1 MKHLLATSYLWVG
14 GLTLALG
21 VTGCAGVKGSSK
33 PPVEQPAV
41 AEVPSEGA
49 GAEVGA
55 GAEAVAPSEGGE
67 AEAAPAQAEG
77 EALDANEEIEVS
89 PEVGR
94 ALSEAIASMQENDLE
109 GARRKLEGLQRDPD
123 AGHLANY
130 NLGVLSVREG
140 QDGAAQNFFEEA
152 LRLNP
157 DFTPALVSL
166 TRLMLRRGKPG
177 LAIQV
182 AERYVSERPDNLDHV
197 SARLQVLVQ
206 MGRYEDVIRDAK
218 EVLRKDERNVQAMI
232 SMATAY
238 RELGKHEL
246 AESVL
251 LQVAQEVGEDA
262 FVLSDVRYRLGYVY
276 LAMEKDVRARGSF
289 EEAVKLRPDFVEARN
304 SLGVLYHRARDYT
317 SAIEQF
323 EAAVQLYPNYKE
335 AYLNLGNAYKGKKSY
350 AQAEDAFKRAIR
362 VDTGYAWAYFNLGI
376 LYLDGRFEGRDRKE
390 QFQQA
395 IDNFNR
401 YKTELGAELPRED
414 PTDKYIGEALKKIE
428 LEKQREQQERE
439 AAMEPEE
446 FPEEFPE
453 EGEEFPEDG
462 EEFPEEEGD
471 K

>member
-1 MKHLLATSYLWVG
+1 
-14 GLTLALG
+14 
-21 VTGCAGVKGSSK
+21 
-33 PPVEQPAV
+33 
-41 AEVPSEGA
+41 
-49 GAEVGA
+49 
-55 GAEAVAPSEGGE
+55 
-67 AEAAPAQAEG
+67 
-77 EALDANEEIEVS
+77 
-89 PEVGR
+89 
-94 ALSEAIASMQENDLE
+94 
-109 GARRKLEGLQRDPD
+109 
-123 AGHLANY
+123 
-130 NLGVLSVREG
+130 
-140 QDGAAQNFFEEA
+140 
-152 LRLNP
+152 
-157 DFTPALVSL
+157 
-166 TRLMLRRGKPG
+166 
-177 LAIQV
+177 V

-376 LYLDGRFEGRDRKE
+376 MYLDGRFEGRDRKE